1 MKRLRED
8 LDGDFGSLPAC
19 PFLGGPCFL
28 IRAGEAPGCGLSV
41 AIAPQKTTPAKKNGV
56 GHRPGMKGLFE
67 VYPEN
72 RS

>member
-8 LDGDFGSLPAC
+8 LDGDFGSLPA
-19 PFLGGPCFL
+19 GRGPCFL

-67 VYPEN
+67 VYPED